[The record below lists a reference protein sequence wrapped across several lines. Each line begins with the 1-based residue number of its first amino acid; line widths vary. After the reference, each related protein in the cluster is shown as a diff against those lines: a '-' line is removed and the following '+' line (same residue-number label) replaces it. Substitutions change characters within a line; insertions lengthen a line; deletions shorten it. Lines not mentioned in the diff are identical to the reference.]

1 MLVILLGFQL
11 HKGVSMQG
19 YLGRTEGLRATL
31 YLEFVPSGWFPLNNP
46 FFSSESNTLGL
57 TAPVSE
63 SVAAC
68 RFRTNWEEPDS
79 LSEEVAILASVVAEM
94 TQRPEEEKKEETKTA
109 PEEEPCFEELDDL
122 PRVSSSK
129 KRSQPNRGSL
139 DSFLIFHDKK
149 FDLEKLTCQLC
160 VKLCQLFLF
169 RRRQL

>member
-57 TAPVSE
+57 TAPVSPE

-109 PEEEPCFEELDDL
+109 PEEEPCSRNWTTF
-122 PRVSSSK
+122 PVSVHQ
-129 KRSQPNRGSL
+129 KRGANPTEVHSTV
-139 DSFLIFHDKK
+139 F
-149 FDLEKLTCQLC
+149 
-160 VKLCQLFLF
+160 
-169 RRRQL
+169 